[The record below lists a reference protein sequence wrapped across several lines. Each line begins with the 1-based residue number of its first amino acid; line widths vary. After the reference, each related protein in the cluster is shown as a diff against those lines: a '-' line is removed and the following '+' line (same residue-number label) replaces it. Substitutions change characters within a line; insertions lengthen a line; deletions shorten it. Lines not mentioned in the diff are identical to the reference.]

1 MKILFILIKN
11 NPNIKKIEIF
21 QYFYLYTAYA
31 DNKIFSL
38 QGKTLIFY
46 VSEKFKLFSDIWRL
60 KPNTTKCQI
69 AEIGVLKGVQA
80 VFFGII
86 CINLTNEAIKILG
99 AYFSYNLK
107 IKNKTNYY
115 NIVSG
120 ILNLWRI
127 RTLASSSFNQNPLP
141 CRQRIR
147 EDTKCL
153 SLNTICQ
160 MKLIFSSY
168 N

>member
-1 MKILFILIKN
+1 MKILLILIKN
-11 NPNIKKIEIF
+11 DPNIKKIEIF

-31 DNKIFSL
+31 DNKTFSL
-38 QGKTLIFY
+38 QGKTFIFY
-46 VSEKFKLFSDIWRL
+46 VSEKCKLFSDIWRL

-69 AEIGVLKGVQA
+69 AEIGVLKVVQI

-86 CINLTNEAIKILG
+86 RINLTNEAIKILD

-120 ILNLWRI
+120 MLNLWRI

-141 CRQRIR
+141 SRQRIR

-153 SLNTICQ
+153 SLNTI
-160 MKLIFSSY
+160 
-168 N
+168 